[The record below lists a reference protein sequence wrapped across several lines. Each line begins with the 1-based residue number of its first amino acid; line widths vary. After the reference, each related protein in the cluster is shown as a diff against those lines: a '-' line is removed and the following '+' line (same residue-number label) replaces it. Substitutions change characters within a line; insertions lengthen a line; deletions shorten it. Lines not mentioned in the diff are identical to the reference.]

1 MLLNARL
8 IFECALKEGTGKVKT
23 ANWPER
29 KDSLPDTAN
38 ANGHQWRD
46 AVTAALDWWR
56 DAGVDHAFIDDPQD
70 WLAETR
76 KPQDAAPP
84 APMKPLRELAA
95 ERTDS
100 PVAIPKVSA
109 REGWPATLEDF
120 APWWLAEPALAPAG
134 LPRFAP
140 LGANAAD
147 LMVLVPMP
155 SADETDTLLSGRAG
169 RLLDAMLATC
179 GLERSRTYLASALP
193 AHVPMPDWQLFRDSG
208 LGDVLLHHIALA
220 APKRLLILGASG
232 ISALLGHDPPNLAQ
246 SLRAINQEG
255 SPLPALPAWDLETML
270 QRPSLKGSFWS
281 RWLDWTG
288 TETI

>member
-23 ANWPER
+23 ANWPGR

-38 ANGHQWRD
+38 AQDHQWRD
-46 AVTAALDWWR
+46 AVAAALDWWR
-56 DAGVDHAFIDDPQD
+56 DAGVDHAFVDEPQD
-70 WLAETR
+70 WLANAR
-76 KPQDAAPP
+76 KPMDPATP

-95 ERTDS
+95 ERSDS
-100 PVAIPKVSA
+100 PVAVPKVSPRA
-109 REGWPATLEDF
+109 GWPSTLDDF

-134 LPRFAP
+134 LPRLAP
-140 LGANAAD
+140 VGAKAAD

-155 SADETDTLLSGRAG
+155 SGDENDTLLSGRAG
-169 RLLDAMLATC
+169 RLLDAMLAAF
-179 GLERSRTYLASALP
+179 GLDRSHTYLASALP

-208 LGDVLLHHIALA
+208 LGDVLLHHITLA

-232 ISALLGHDPPNLAQ
+232 ISALLGNDPPNLAQ

-255 SPLPALPAWDLETML
+255 PPLPALPAWDLEAML